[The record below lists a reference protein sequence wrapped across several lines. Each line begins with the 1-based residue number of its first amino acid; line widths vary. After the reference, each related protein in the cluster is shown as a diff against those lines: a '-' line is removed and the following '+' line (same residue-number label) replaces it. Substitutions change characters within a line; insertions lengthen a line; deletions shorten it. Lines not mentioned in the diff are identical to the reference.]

1 LAGWSLIGRKKLNPK
16 SFRLAG
22 ENAILRG
29 VGKKVL
35 WAFPTTVVQ
44 DTSEL
49 IALYMPAGVL
59 GKNVKQKPTP
69 KEYLVEEKINIFDC
83 QWNRTDVLFLIVPGD
98 SFSTYVMW
106 DTGTKNLDCWYVN
119 LQEPIRRTKIGFD
132 TMDNTLDVVISPDM
146 TTWNWKDGD
155 EFTEAQTVG
164 YYSAEKAREIWAEGE
179 RAVKLI
185 TSERRSMYEK
195 WVTWQASPEWS
206 IPKLSPLWDKVNFD
220 GLDLQNKV

>member
-1 LAGWSLIGRKKLNPK
+1 MNQQSFWSEGN
-16 SFRLAG
+16 
-22 ENAILRG
+22 NAILRG
-29 VGKKVL
+29 LGGKVL
-35 WAFPTTVVQ
+35 WAFPTIVVQ
-44 DTSEL
+44 DTSDL
-49 IALYMPAGVL
+49 IVLYMPAGVL

-69 KEYLVEEKINIFDC
+69 KEYLFEDKINIVDC

-106 DTGTKNLDCWYVN
+106 DTGTKNLDCWYIN

-146 TTWNWKDGD
+146 TTWEWKDDD
-155 EFTEAQTVG
+155 EFIEAQKVG
-164 YYSAEKAREIWAEGE
+164 YYSFEKASEIWGEGE

-195 WVTWQASPEWS
+195 WSTWQANPEWS

-220 GLDLQNKV
+220 GPDLQNNV

>member
-1 LAGWSLIGRKKLNPK
+1 
-16 SFRLAG
+16 
-22 ENAILRG
+22 
-29 VGKKVL
+29 
-35 WAFPTTVVQ
+35 
-44 DTSEL
+44 
-49 IALYMPAGVL
+49 MPAGVL

-69 KEYLVEEKINIFDC
+69 QEYLVEEKIKIVDC

-132 TMDNTLDVVISPDM
+132 TMDHALDVVIHPDM
-146 TTWNWKDGD
+146 SSWEWKDDD
-155 EFTEAQTVG
+155 EFQEAQKVG
-164 YYSAEKAREIWAEGE
+164 YFSAEKAREIWLEGE

-195 WVTWQASPEWS
+195 WATWQANPEWG
-206 IPKLSPLWDKVNFD
+206 IPKLSPNWDKVNFD

>member
-1 LAGWSLIGRKKLNPK
+1 MNPI
-16 SFRLAG
+16 SFHLAG

-44 DTSEL
+44 DTSDL
-49 IALYMPAGVL
+49 IVLYMPAGVL

-69 KEYLVEEKINIFDC
+69 QEYLVEEKIKIVDC

-132 TMDNTLDVVISPDM
+132 TMDHALDVVIHPDM
-146 TTWNWKDGD
+146 SSWEWKDDD
-155 EFTEAQTVG
+155 EFQEAQKVG
-164 YYSAEKAREIWAEGE
+164 YFSAEKAREIWSEGE

-185 TSERRSMYEK
+185 TSKRRSMYEK
-195 WVTWQASPEWS
+195 WATWQANPEWG

>member
-1 LAGWSLIGRKKLNPK
+1 MNPI

-44 DTSEL
+44 DTSDL
-49 IALYMPAGVL
+49 IVLYMPAGVL

-69 KEYLVEEKINIFDC
+69 QEYLVEEKIKIVDC

-132 TMDNTLDVVISPDM
+132 TMDHALDVVIHPDM
-146 TTWNWKDGD
+146 SSWEWKDDD
-155 EFTEAQTVG
+155 EFQEAQKVG
-164 YYSAEKAREIWAEGE
+164 YFSAEKARKIWSEGE

-195 WVTWQASPEWS
+195 WATWQANPEWG
-206 IPKLSPLWDKVNFD
+206 IPKLSPHWDKVNFD

>member
-1 LAGWSLIGRKKLNPK
+1 MNPK
-16 SFRLAG
+16 SYRLAG
-22 ENAILRG
+22 ENATLRG

-69 KEYLVEEKINIFDC
+69 KEYLVEDKINIVDC
-83 QWNRTDVLFLIVPGD
+83 QWSRTDVLFLIVPGD

-119 LQEPIRRTKIGFD
+119 LQEPIHRTKIGFD
-132 TMDNTLDVVISPDM
+132 TMDNMLDVVISPDM
-146 TTWNWKDGD
+146 STWEWKDED
-155 EFTEAQTVG
+155 EFTEAQKVG
-164 YYSAEKAREIWAEGE
+164 YYSAEKAREIRAEGE

-185 TSERRSMYEK
+185 TSERRSIYEK
-195 WVTWQASPEWS
+195 WATWQASPES
-206 IPKLSPLWDKVNFD
+206 SLPKLSPLWNKVNFD

>member
-1 LAGWSLIGRKKLNPK
+1 LNSI

-44 DTSEL
+44 DSSEL
-49 IALYMPAGVL
+49 IVLYMPAGVL
-59 GKNVKQKPTP
+59 GKNVRQKPTP
-69 KEYLVEEKINIFDC
+69 KEYLDEDKINIVDC

-132 TMDNTLDVVISPDM
+132 TMDHALDVVIHPDM
-146 TTWNWKDGD
+146 SSWEWKDDD
-155 EFTEAQTVG
+155 EFQEAQKVG
-164 YYSAEKAREIWAEGE
+164 YFSAEKAREIWSEGE

-195 WVTWQASPEWS
+195 WATWQANPEWG

>member
-1 LAGWSLIGRKKLNPK
+1 MNPK
-16 SFRLAG
+16 SYRLAG
-22 ENAILRG
+22 ENATLRG

-59 GKNVKQKPTP
+59 GKNVKQKPAP
-69 KEYLVEEKINIFDC
+69 KEYLVEDKINIVDC
-83 QWNRTDVLFLIVPGD
+83 QWSRTDVLFLIVPGD

-119 LQEPIRRTKIGFD
+119 LQEPIHRTKIGFD
-132 TMDNTLDVVISPDM
+132 TMDNMLDVVISPDM
-146 TTWNWKDGD
+146 STWEWKDED
-155 EFTEAQTVG
+155 EFTEAQKVG
-164 YYSAEKAREIWAEGE
+164 YYSAEKAREIRAEGE

-185 TSERRSMYEK
+185 TSERRSIYEK
-195 WVTWQASPEWS
+195 WATWQASPES
-206 IPKLSPLWDKVNFD
+206 SLPKLSPLWNKVNFD

>member
-1 LAGWSLIGRKKLNPK
+1 MNQQSY
-16 SFRLAG
+16 RLAG
-22 ENAILRG
+22 ENATLRG

-35 WAFPTTVVQ
+35 WAFPTIVVQ
-44 DTSEL
+44 DTSNL
-49 IALYMPAGVL
+49 IVLYMPAGVL

-69 KEYLVEEKINIFDC
+69 KEYLIEDKINIVDC

-98 SFSTYVMW
+98 SFSTYVIW

-132 TMDNTLDVVISPDM
+132 TMDNMLDVVISPDM
-146 TTWNWKDGD
+146 TTSEWKDED
-155 EFTEAQTVG
+155 EFTEAQKVG
-164 YYSAEKAREIWAEGE
+164 YYSAKKAREIWAEGE

-195 WVTWQASPEWS
+195 WATWQASPKWS
-206 IPKLSPLWDKVNFD
+206 LPKLSPHWDKVNFD
-220 GLDLQNKV
+220 GLDLQNNV